1 MKISVMQSHDITTI
15 LQRFEVVSSD
25 LGFTGHTDEPPFVIL
40 GTTNRAFQATINL
53 YFNRAEGQENDYQRV
68 ILEHWVQIDM
78 TRTAKS
84 PVVGDE
90 QIVDIELDRR
100 TTILPKKADYPP
112 VTSRVHWESKG
123 DSSESSTQIIRYE
136 DSTIGPLLLRALL
149 KSLTRLRRYPA
160 KTSP

>member
-1 MKISVMQSHDITTI
+1 MQSHDITTI

-68 ILEHWVQIDM
+68 VLEHWVQIDM
-78 TRTAKS
+78 MRTMKS
-84 PVVGDE
+84 PVTGDE

-100 TTILPKKADYPP
+100 TIFLPKKADYHP
-112 VTSRVHWESKG
+112 VTSRIHWEYKDDGSK
-123 DSSESSTQIIRYE
+123 SKTQIIRYE
-136 DSTIGPLLLRALL
+136 DSTTLASSIADSSDISR
-149 KSLTRLRRYPA
+149 
-160 KTSP
+160 